1 LSFAATLLEWYGRHG
16 RSALPWRTAVDPYR
30 TVVSEFMLQQTQV
43 DRVIPL
49 FEAFVAAWPDFA
61 ALAVASRADVV
72 RAWKG
77 LGYNS
82 RAVRLH
88 QLAQAVCER
97 HGGTLPLD
105 EAALRELPG
114 VGPYTARAIAAF
126 AFGMGVAALDTNV
139 RRIVQRTQFGI
150 EWPRAATLAEI
161 DTAAA
166 ALVPEGAGHAFNS
179 AMMDLGSSICT
190 TRAPKCLVCPLRPH
204 CAAAPID
211 PAGLAQLAKRHAKP
225 APSVRRRF
233 EDTDRFVR
241 GRIVDRLRELP
252 PGDRISLLDLHAE
265 LEPLLV
271 RRDMEA
277 LRTIASA
284 LALEG
289 ILDDAGDAYALK
301 A

>member
-1 LSFAATLLEWYGRHG
+1 MSFAGALLEWYRRHG
-16 RSALPWRTAVDPYR
+16 RTGLPWRTTVDPYR

-43 DRVIPL
+43 DRVVPL
-49 FEAFVAAWPDFA
+49 FENFVAVWPGFS
-61 ALAVASRADVV
+61 ALAAASQADVM

-97 HGGTLPLD
+97 HGGRLPRD
-105 EAALRELPG
+105 EAALRALPG

-126 AFGMGVAALDTNV
+126 AFGTGVAALDTNV

-161 DTAAA
+161 DRAAA
-166 ALVPEGAGHAFNS
+166 ALVPIDAGYAFNS
-179 AMMDLGSSICT
+179 AMMDLGSSLCT

-211 PAGLAQLAKRHAKP
+211 SARLAQLAKRRAKP
-225 APSVRRRF
+225 AASVRRRF
-233 EDTDRFVR
+233 EETDRFVR
-241 GRIVDRLRELP
+241 GRIVDRLRELA

-271 RRDMEA
+271 RRDLEA

-289 ILDDAGDAYALK
+289 IVDDAGDAYALK